1 MVQAVTRKQMSLFFA
16 AVALQSLA
24 ANFAHPI
31 TPTIIQDLGL
41 PDYMFGLAFAGMSF
55 TCFLFSP
62 FWGKISTFLSSRAVL
77 LISNLGYAAGQWLF
91 AISTTVE
98 TILAAR
104 LIAGFFVGGVSV
116 CVLTYV
122 INCSP
127 MGTRAKDLTI
137 VATLTTVFAAFGYM
151 VGGVLGAYSIPFTF
165 ALQVVLLCVSGACFY
180 FWMKNDQLD
189 ERRPTKRELLREANP
204 FISFLEVRNLLCK
217 VFVILFVVVLLSS
230 IASTAYDQCFN
241 YFIKDQFHFSSAY
254 NGLLRAIV
262 GFISLAANATICM
275 WIIRNRDVKHSLI
288 WIFAIGAVTLGAMIL
303 VEDVILFIIINLIFF
318 AINAIYIPLLQDVVA
333 KSATHENSGVL
344 MGFYNAIKSLGMI
357 FGSLFAGFIYVYGA
371 KLSFL
376 YAGIFFAV
384 SALLMVWYCRHFKTE
399 K

>member
-1 MVQAVTRKQMSLFFA
+1 MCVR
-16 AVALQSLA
+16 
-24 ANFAHPI
+24 
-31 TPTIIQDLGL
+31 
-41 PDYMFGLAFAGMSF
+41 
-55 TCFLFSP
+55 
-62 FWGKISTFLSSRAVL
+62 RL
-77 LISNLGYAAGQWLF
+77 LLHL
-91 AISTTVE
+91 
-98 TILAAR
+98 
-104 LIAGFFVGGVSV
+104 
-116 CVLTYV
+116 
-122 INCSP
+122 
-127 MGTRAKDLTI
+127 
-137 VATLTTVFAAFGYM
+137 
-151 VGGVLGAYSIPFTF
+151 
-165 ALQVVLLCVSGACFY
+165 
-180 FWMKNDQLD
+180 
-189 ERRPTKRELLREANP
+189 ELLKEANP
-204 FISFLEVRNLLCK
+204 FISFLEVRDLLCK
-217 VFVILFVVVLLSS
+217 IFVILFVVVLLSS

-288 WIFAIGAVTLGAMIL
+288 WIFAAGAETLGAMIL

-376 YAGIFFAV
+376 YAGIFFAI
-384 SALLMVWYCRHFKTE
+384 SAFLMVWYCRHFKTE